1 MSLVMHKFVIIFIDG
16 HQIQCRFSSSSKV
29 IIHSKM
35 FLVPSLFQRNIKV
48 SIFRVLYIMIS
59 LAEDICG

>member
-1 MSLVMHKFVIIFIDG
+1 
-16 HQIQCRFSSSSKV
+16 
-29 IIHSKM
+29 M
-35 FLVPSLFQRNIKV
+35 FLVTSLFKRNIKV